1 MNSNYD
7 ASLAN
12 VLNSE
17 GLWSDNPADPG
28 GATMKGITLEVY
40 RSWKRNPHITKDEL
54 KAIPDEDVY
63 ALYRELYWDKIC
75 GDSLKDELKAIPDED
90 VYALYRELYW
100 DKICGDSLPIGIDYA
115 VFDAAVNMG
124 VGRASK
130 LLQEAIG
137 VTADG
142 VIGNGTLN
150 VLAKENPMDVLQK
163 FSHLKEAFYR
173 SLSTFPTFGKGWL
186 SRVAQVTLSAS
197 SMIA

>member
-12 VLNSE
+12 VLKSE

-40 RSWKRNPHITKDEL
+40 RAWKRNPHITKE
-54 KAIPDEDVY
+54 
-63 ALYRELYWDKIC
+63 
-75 GDSLKDELKAIPDED
+75 ELKAIPDED

-142 VIGNGTLN
+142 VIGNGSLN
-150 VLAKENPMDVLQK
+150 VLAKETPMDVLQK